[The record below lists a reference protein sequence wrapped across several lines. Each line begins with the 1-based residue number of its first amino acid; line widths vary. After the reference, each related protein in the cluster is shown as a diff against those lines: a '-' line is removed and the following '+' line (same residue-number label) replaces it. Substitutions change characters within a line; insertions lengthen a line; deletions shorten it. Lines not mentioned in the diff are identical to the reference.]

1 MSFFD
6 ALKSPPAQSEVPTV
20 QGLKGPLYVG
30 QAVKVTGGKY
40 NGLRGNIR
48 LLDLTSGGC
57 AGVEI
62 EHEKKFFTNVIECHF
77 LQNLADFEG

>member
-6 ALKSPPAQSEVPTV
+6 ALKPSPAQSEVPTV
-20 QGLKGPLYVG
+20 TGLKGPLYVG

-48 LLDLTSGGC
+48 LLDLSPVGC

-62 EHEKKFFTNVIECHF
+62 EYKKKFFTEVIECHF
-77 LQNLADFEG
+77 LQNLADFED